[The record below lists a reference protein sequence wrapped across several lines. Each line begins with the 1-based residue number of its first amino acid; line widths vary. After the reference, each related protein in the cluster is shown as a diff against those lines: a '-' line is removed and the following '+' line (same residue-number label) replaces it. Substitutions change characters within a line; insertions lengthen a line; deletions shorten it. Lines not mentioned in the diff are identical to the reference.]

1 MVRSSYSKE
10 TKIEVKRELFRTK
23 RAFSNADFQQGFKG
37 RYAVCMT
44 MPDTSRSSDVPLESG
59 WFWKGQ
65 CPCNSWEIVWGFPWT
80 SDLRDLR
87 HHYLICSR
95 LGETSMHVSTLLIEA
110 YLQTYRLD
118 LSSGRIS
125 HVCCTPFEASLHKSR
140 HSFGSMHLQV
150 NAKFAFTGPL
160 HSAGLRQRRFPSTWW
175 LVTVRKLQAMSM
187 MLYKY

>member
-1 MVRSSYSKE
+1 
-10 TKIEVKRELFRTK
+10 
-23 RAFSNADFQQGFKG
+23 
-37 RYAVCMT
+37 
-44 MPDTSRSSDVPLESG
+44 
-59 WFWKGQ
+59 
-65 CPCNSWEIVWGFPWT
+65 
-80 SDLRDLR
+80 
-87 HHYLICSR
+87 
-95 LGETSMHVSTLLIEA
+95 MHVSTLLIEA

-187 MLYKY
+187 MLWNLDMCH